1 MKINKYQ
8 IRSYCFNFLIFISLI
23 GIGLLYGTKHIF
35 GDIDIEKVL
44 FHLNMPYTSAVSRG
58 LVIRIIYESLSPP
71 ILIFITY
78 CYMRSF
84 FVDLFLEKRHQN
96 IRFYIDLIFSIP
108 LLFFFI
114 YSANSLLKLDD
125 YLYYSCHQSDFIQ
138 KNYVN
143 PKEVQITFPKH
154 KRNLIYISVESLE
167 SSVQDIKN
175 GGLLSKNLIPELT
188 QIARQNVS
196 FSHSNLLEGAAM
208 PPRAGWTIAGL
219 FAQTAGLPLKLPID
233 FRNSMDHY
241 HSFFNDLS
249 TLGDILQQ
257 AGYKNFLISG
267 SDFTFAGGR
276 NYFTKHGNY
285 QIWDY
290 LSAKNE
296 NKIPFNYRE
305 NWGFEDSKLYQYA
318 KEQLLLM
325 AKSSQPFC
333 FIISTLDTHP
343 PEGYQEPSCPRL
355 ETDDLQNAYRCTS
368 IQLNDFIQWVQ
379 KQDFYK
385 NTTIVIL
392 GDHCNMNEDLIAD
405 VPSDFFNSSTDRKI
419 YNIFI
424 NAPCQP
430 IQEEN
435 RRFTTL
441 DMFPTILSALGVQI
455 KGERLG
461 LGVNLFSDTP
471 TLAEQFGYEVLFE
484 ELKKKS
490 DFYNSLLYAK

>member
-8 IRSYCFNFLIFISLI
+8 IRSYCFNFLIFILLI
-23 GIGLLYGTKHIF
+23 CIGLLYGTKHIF
-35 GDIDIEKVL
+35 GNIDIEKIL
-44 FHLNMPYTSAVSRG
+44 FHFNMPYISAVSNE
-58 LVIRIIYESLSPP
+58 LMIRIIFESFFFP
-71 ILIFITY
+71 ILVFITY
-78 CYMRSF
+78 CYLRSF
-84 FVDLFLEKRHQN
+84 FVDLFLEKRHKN
-96 IRFYIDLIFSIP
+96 LRFYTDLIFFIF
-108 LLFFFI
+108 LFFFFI
-114 YSANSLLKLDD
+114 FLANSLLKLDD
-125 YLYYSCHQSDFIQ
+125 YLYYSYHQSNFI
-138 KNYVN
+138 KDNYIN
-143 PKEVQITFPKH
+143 PKGVKITFPKH

-167 SSVQDIKN
+167 SSVQDIKS

-188 QIARQNVS
+188 QIAQENVS
-196 FSHSNLLEGAAM
+196 FSHSDLLEGAVV
-208 PPRAGWTIAGL
+208 PPRTGWTMAGL
-219 FAQTAGLPLKLPID
+219 FAQTAGLPLKIPNNFENEMI
-233 FRNSMDHY
+233 HY
-241 HSFFNDLS
+241 HSFFNS
-249 TLGDILQQ
+249 IFTLGDLLKQ

-276 NYFTKHGNY
+276 NYFTRHGDY

-325 AKSSQPFC
+325 AKSNQPFS
-333 FIISTLDTHP
+333 FIISTLDTHAP
-343 PEGYQEPSCPRL
+343 KGYQESSCPRL

-368 IQLNDFIQWVQ
+368 IQLNDFIHWVQ

-405 VPSDFFNSSTDRKI
+405 VPFDFFDNSKDRKI
-419 YNIFI
+419 YNTFI
-424 NAPCQP
+424 NAPIQP

-441 DMFPTILSALGVQI
+441 DMFPTILAALGVQI
-455 KGERLG
+455 EGERLG
-461 LGVNLFSDTP
+461 LGINLFSDTP
-471 TLAEQFGYEVLFE
+471 TLAEQFGYDVLFE
-484 ELKKKS
+484 ELKKES